1 MTGWILGLAA
11 FGLFFLYDWNRVF
24 WRRAWMKPCFTAGCL
39 LLVALGAGFLR
50 DALARGLSV
59 RLLWLAPGA
68 VSLWALIYALFFAL
82 PFDDTYRQDAGN
94 RKVCRAGIYGKSR
107 HPGILAFFFCFLFL
121 GLAAGER
128 QLAQGM
134 FYSALNLLYA
144 WYQDR
149 VIFVREFSDY
159 DRYREEVPFLLPLG
173 RKAGWN

>member
-68 VSLWALIYALFFAL
+68 VSLWALI
-82 PFDDTYRQDAGN
+82 
-94 RKVCRAGIYGKSR
+94 
-107 HPGILAFFFCFLFL
+107 
-121 GLAAGER
+121 
-128 QLAQGM
+128 
-134 FYSALNLLYA
+134 
-144 WYQDR
+144 
-149 VIFVREFSDY
+149 
-159 DRYREEVPFLLPLG
+159 
-173 RKAGWN
+173 